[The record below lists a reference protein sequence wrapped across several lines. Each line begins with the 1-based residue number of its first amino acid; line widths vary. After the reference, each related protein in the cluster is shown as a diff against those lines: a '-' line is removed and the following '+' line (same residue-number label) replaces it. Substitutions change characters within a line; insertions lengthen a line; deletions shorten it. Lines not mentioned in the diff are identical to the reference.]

1 MELICESDFDAK
13 VASAT
18 LPVVLDFGAEW
29 CGPCRQLE
37 PILDEME
44 KQLSGK
50 MLFYRID
57 AGLCPT
63 LVQRLGV
70 MTLPTVLVFKRGK
83 VVEQIIGLR
92 PRNEIERV
100 IQRVLPG

>member
-13 VASAT
+13 IASIA

-37 PILDEME
+37 PILDELE
-44 KQLSGK
+44 KQLTGR
-50 MLFYRID
+50 MQFYRVD

-70 MTLPTVLVFKRGK
+70 MTLPTVLFFKQGK
-83 VVEQIIGLR
+83 VVDQLIGLR

-100 IQRVLPG
+100 IQRVLAG